1 MKTILAS
8 IAAAGVLVVGAFAAG
23 VITDSPATA
32 QTVGP
37 TVAEDGE
44 RVGPLEE
51 VLDGLVADGTL
62 SQAQADEVE
71 ARLRAAHEELKEER
85 QERREERR
93 EERQERREERRED
106 RAQIRDYLEDG
117 VIDADELAELGDD
130 HPFNDPDGPFAD
142 AVADGELTADELRS
156 VVDELREER
165 RGGDDA

>member
-8 IAAAGVLVVGAFAAG
+8 IAAAGVLVIGAFVAG

-32 QTVGP
+32 QTVDP
-37 TVAEDGE
+37 TIAEDGE

-51 VLDGLVADGTL
+51 VLEGLVADGTL

-71 ARLRAAHEELKEER
+71 TRLRSAHEELKEER
-85 QERREERR
+85 QERREDRR
-93 EERQERREERRED
+93 ERREERRED

-117 VIDADELAELGDD
+117 VIDADELAELGGD
-130 HPFNDPDGPFAD
+130 HPFNDPDGPFVD

-156 VVDELREER
+156 ILDELREER